1 MQNPP
6 LNDENPAPSMLA
18 YFLDRLP
25 FARCLELMRR
35 LLVEVGDRDDGQIVL
50 LLGEHP
56 NLITIGR
63 GGSPGNVRQDN
74 SALKSREIEAIYVNR
89 GGGCLLHCPGQLAI
103 YPLVPLAWH
112 GFTVGEFLDRFQA
125 GIIEA
130 LADLNV
136 PARTLPGI
144 HGIWGRTG
152 QLAAVGVAVR
162 SWVTYYGAY
171 LNVDPPLGLFRL
183 VDSNPHQPSPP
194 APTTP
199 WCPPTKLR
207 SVPGEGGSM
216 SSLMAERR
224 GSIKM
229 TMVRAALVGRLAEA
243 FGCDRYHL
251 FTGHPLLRGEGK
263 KDEGRMP
270 KVERK
275 PNDE

>member
-1 MQNPP
+1 VKNQPNH
-6 LNDENPAPSMLA
+6 DETSAPALSA

-25 FARCLELMRR
+25 FQRVLDLQRR
-35 LLVEVGDRDDGQIVL
+35 LLIEVGDRDDGQIVL
-50 LLGEHP
+50 LLCEHP

-63 GGSPGNVRQDN
+63 GGSPGNIRSDS

-89 GGGCLLHCPGQLAI
+89 GGGCVLHCPGQLAI
-103 YPLVPLAWH
+103 YPIVPLRWH
-112 GFTVGEFLDRFQA
+112 GFSVGELIERFQV
-125 GIIEA
+125 GIVES

-136 PARTLPGI
+136 PARTVPGK

-152 QLAAVGVAVR
+152 QLAAIGVAVR

-183 VDSNPHQPSPP
+183 VETDPTHSSLLPP
-194 APTTP
+194 IPE
-199 WCPPTKLR
+199 
-207 SVPGEGGSM
+207 GEGKYM

-229 TMVRAALVGRLAEA
+229 TMVRAALVGRLSET

-251 FTGHPLLRGEGK
+251 FTGHPYLREQ
-263 KDEGRMP
+263 P
-270 KVERK
+270 
-275 PNDE
+275 